1 MPKIWRRNWADPLL
15 KLAYLAV
22 CLLSKFQGSEFQ
34 CDVPELKVNSLQK
47 QLTGPN
53 AASKVVMCHV
63 NEKLGWIRTDSS
75 NYDYYKNFKRSRNHG
90 QSWSSSTR

>member
-34 CDVPELKVNSLQK
+34 CDVPELKVNSLQ
-47 QLTGPN
+47 TN
-53 AASKVVMCHV
+53 
-63 NEKLGWIRTDSS
+63 N
-75 NYDYYKNFKRSRNHG
+75 
-90 QSWSSSTR
+90 